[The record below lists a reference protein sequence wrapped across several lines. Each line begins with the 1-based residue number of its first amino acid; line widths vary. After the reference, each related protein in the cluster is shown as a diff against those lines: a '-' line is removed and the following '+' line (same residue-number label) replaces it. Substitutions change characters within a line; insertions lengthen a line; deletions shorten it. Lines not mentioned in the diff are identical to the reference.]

1 MQTWW
6 NNLSLKFK
14 LQLAIQPVLLLL
26 MIFAQQSALNKFEN
40 FVLDGAKSEALVSAD
55 GVLNGL
61 NMLMINGIISS
72 PDQRQ
77 LYIKK
82 MSASEG
88 VLSLRVM
95 RNKPVQDQFGAGL
108 PEEQPIDDMDRNAL
122 LSAKLQNSL
131 QMLDGKHTLRVVVP
145 FIAKKEFR
153 GTNCLTCH
161 NVAEGTVNGAA
172 SITLDLETQ
181 YAEILKAKYFL
192 WGVLLFVQIFLYF
205 VLGWLIS
212 FVVRPAHQLKSDLLK
227 LGSGD
232 FTGEICVYGND
243 EIGSI
248 ARSAFQVNVDLG
260 KLIGDVKSSAM
271 HLSSTAQRVAMVSN
285 MTSEGVKAQKEET
298 TLASETVRQIAQSLN
313 ESVMESK
320 KAVSVADAINAQ
332 AADAKQVIAKT
343 IQSIHLLA
351 EEVKSST
358 LLIHGLEQESNDIRN
373 VTQMIAD
380 IADQTNLLALNAA
393 IEAAR
398 AGEQGRGFAVVADE
412 VRKLAQRTQDA
423 TIDIRKK
430 IESLQSGVSNAT
442 LAMEKGRNQADD
454 SVAQIDRTNVSLGQI
469 MSSIGT
475 IHGANTRI
483 AVSVEEQS
491 NIATKINETILNI
504 SNVADQ
510 TAFSSKNTSL
520 EIAKVA
526 DAAVGLNLLVEKFIV
541 PKMADQIETVEA
553 ASVSIASS
561 DDILF

>member
-1 MQTWW
+1 
-6 NNLSLKFK
+6 
-14 LQLAIQPVLLLL
+14 
-26 MIFAQQSALNKFEN
+26 
-40 FVLDGAKSEALVSAD
+40 
-55 GVLNGL
+55 
-61 NMLMINGIISS
+61 
-72 PDQRQ
+72 
-77 LYIKK
+77 
-82 MSASEG
+82 
-88 VLSLRVM
+88 
-95 RNKPVQDQFGAGL
+95 
-108 PEEQPIDDMDRNAL
+108 
-122 LSAKLQNSL
+122 
-131 QMLDGKHTLRVVVP
+131 
-145 FIAKKEFR
+145 
-153 GTNCLTCH
+153 
-161 NVAEGTVNGAA
+161 
-172 SITLDLETQ
+172 
-181 YAEILKAKYFL
+181 
-192 WGVLLFVQIFLYF
+192 
-205 VLGWLIS
+205 
-212 FVVRPAHQLKSDLLK
+212 
-227 LGSGD
+227 
-232 FTGEICVYGND
+232 
-243 EIGSI
+243 
-248 ARSAFQVNVDLG
+248 VDLG